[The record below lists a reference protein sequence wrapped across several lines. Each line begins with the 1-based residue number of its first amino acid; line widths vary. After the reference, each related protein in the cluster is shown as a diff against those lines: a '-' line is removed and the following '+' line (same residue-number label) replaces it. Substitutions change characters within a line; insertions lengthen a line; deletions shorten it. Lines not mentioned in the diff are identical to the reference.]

1 MKGNTGCFTNLAIFF
16 PFLVSLILLFW
27 RYGLTYCFGSFF
39 FFFFKIHSCPTHDW
53 ASFQFFLLS
62 SDSSVF
68 FFFFSC
74 DGSHFVFFF
83 NGSDMPHQ
91 PLKLT
96 LSARSSHMKCFLHLQ
111 FFFLHPFKLREHLFW
126 NLVFLEC
133 KFLHSGLGGRSNL
146 RGGRSNCHIIA

>member
-1 MKGNTGCFTNLAIFF
+1 MFNTYLPISIILIEISYLFTLRF
-16 PFLVSLILLFW
+16 LLF
-27 RYGLTYCFGSFF
+27 YSFF
-39 FFFFKIHSCPTHDW
+39 FL
-53 ASFQFFLLS
+53 FQNTLLS
-62 SDSSVF
+62 NPWLGFFPVFSSLFWFVCVF

-96 LSARSSHMKCFLHLQ
+96 LSVRSSHMKCFLHLQ

-146 RGGRSNCHIIA
+146 WGGRSKCHIIAQRKPNN